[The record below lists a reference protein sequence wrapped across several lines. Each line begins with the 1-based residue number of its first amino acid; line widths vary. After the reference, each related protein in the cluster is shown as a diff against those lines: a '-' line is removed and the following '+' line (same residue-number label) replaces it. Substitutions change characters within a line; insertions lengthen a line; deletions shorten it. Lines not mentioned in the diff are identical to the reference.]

1 MEEVSYYLF
10 FLIEKEKSYAS
21 AQIAQIQFS
30 FNLAILYVLF
40 IVLGGFLTVLG
51 LMLYIALRSSK
62 NITNAIDIMTEYT
75 QRLKQATNV
84 EGKRRIINDISED
97 ELFVEIG
104 KKYDRMQQAQK
115 ALIKRHKDTDPSLQN
130 SEKMNRQQLLISQTR
145 CDSQAEANPIKT
157 GEEVKTI
164 QEWTEL
170 YDELDE
176 LKKIFF
182 EFLKRWTD

>member
-21 AQIAQIQFS
+21 AQIAEIQFS

-75 QRLKQATNV
+75 
-84 EGKRRIINDISED
+84 
-97 ELFVEIG
+97 
-104 KKYDRMQQAQK
+104 
-115 ALIKRHKDTDPSLQN
+115 
-130 SEKMNRQQLLISQTR
+130 
-145 CDSQAEANPIKT
+145 
-157 GEEVKTI
+157 
-164 QEWTEL
+164 
-170 YDELDE
+170 
-176 LKKIFF
+176 
-182 EFLKRWTD
+182 